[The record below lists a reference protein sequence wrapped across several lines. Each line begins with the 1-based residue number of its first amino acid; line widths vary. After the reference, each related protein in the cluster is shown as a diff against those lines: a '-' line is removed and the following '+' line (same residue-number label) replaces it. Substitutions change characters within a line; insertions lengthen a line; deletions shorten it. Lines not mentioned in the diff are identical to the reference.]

1 MASISQKIKKIDYA
15 IYHDPSLFKVLLND
29 CSIKKGLLYSRLGR
43 VLPHRV
49 GIEFE
54 LLGDLAKNYV
64 KLHPEIKSEKQF
76 AKHFNVYK
84 YSEDSFSGTGY
95 TTNEVPLI
103 SLPNSLNEVR
113 VSLIHPLQLFGLYR
127 ILIEMKRYCENPI
140 GGGIHIH
147 VDFSK
152 YSSEANNKIAAKY
165 IYNNL
170 HEVEAIFP
178 KYVGTYNKRKVGIQ
192 HKGTYV
198 NFSRYNS
205 IEFRIAPL
213 TFDYE
218 TLLTWIVSCNKF
230 VAKVINKCHLKPAS
244 KSNNHYFD
252 LSMNIDA
259 ENRLTGSDQPG
270 LDDSISTINNLY
282 SRWTVVNQV
291 LTSNLDYTSQTNY
304 GNYSSYNWNDLI
316 TSGS

>member
-1 MASISQKIKKIDYA
+1 VASISQKIKKIDYA
-15 IYHDPSLFKVLLND
+15 IYHDPSLLKALLND

-84 YSEDSFSGTGY
+84 YSEDTLGTGY
-95 TTNEVPLI
+95 TSNEVPFI
-103 SLPNSLNEVR
+103 SLPNSLNEIR

-152 YSSEANNKIAAKY
+152 YSSEHNNKVAAGY
-165 IYNNL
+165 IRNHL

-178 KYVGTYNKRKVGIQ
+178 KYTGNYNKRKVGIQ
-192 HKGTYV
+192 RKGTYV

-218 TLLTWIVSCNKF
+218 TLLTWIVGCNKF
-230 VAKVINKCHLKPAS
+230 VSKVITECHLKPRS
-244 KSNNHYFD
+244 KCDSHYNELPIYINTVNH
-252 LSMNIDA
+252 SI
-259 ENRLTGSDQPG
+259 ESDQSD
-270 LDDSISTINNLY
+270 LDNSISSINELY
-282 SRWTVVNQV
+282 NRWTVVNSV
-291 LTSNLDYTSQTNY
+291 LTNSLDYSGQTS
-304 GNYSSYNWNDLI
+304 YSSYSWNDLI
-316 TSGS
+316 TSGA